1 MNKKEY
7 RIADLSAILGISEV
21 AIRKKVKEG
30 LYKQRYEVVTKL
42 FNNKQTAFILLSD
55 VELEEEKR
63 IASAN
68 KNKFYGQ
75 KVEHNVEDNEIIEV
89 EPENI
94 QSETISENS
103 YITFTKLYIDKLDN
117 VYQTVIEGNKQL
129 AEKDKQIYLLE
140 DLSKREKQD
149 MFELQATN
157 KTLSMKVKRYE
168 ITLIILITVVALT
181 SLPVMYIL
189 LKHFIH

>member
-21 AIRKKVKEG
+21 AIRKKVKDG

-75 KVEHNVEDNEIIEV
+75 KVEHNVEDNDFIEV
-89 EPENI
+89 EPEKEQFNNNF
-94 QSETISENS
+94 QDDFKE
-103 YITFTKLYIDKLDN
+103 FTKLYLSKIDNL
-117 VYQTVIEGNKQL
+117 YQSLYTTQQETLQ
-129 AEKDKQIYLLE
+129 KDKQIYLLE
-140 DLSKREKQD
+140 TSESRIKSDILET
-149 MFELQATN
+149 QAEN
-157 KTLSMKVKRYE
+157 KTLKLQNKRYL
-168 ITLIILITVVALT
+168 IALII
-181 SLPVMYIL
+181 SLCLCTMLCMPLFYIL
-189 LKHFIH
+189 LKRFI

>member
-7 RIADLSAILGISEV
+7 RIADLSVILGISEV
-21 AIRKKVKEG
+21 AIRKKVKDG

-75 KVEHNVEDNEIIEV
+75 KVEHNVEDNDFIEV

-168 ITLIILITVVALT
+168 ITLIILITVIITV
-181 SLPVMYIL
+181 SLPVIYIL

>member
-181 SLPVMYIL
+181 SLPIMYIL

>member
-21 AIRKKVKEG
+21 AIRKKVKDG

-63 IASAN
+63 IAFAN

-75 KVEHNVEDNEIIEV
+75 KVEHNVEDNDFIEV
-89 EPENI
+89 EPEKEQFNN
-94 QSETISENS
+94 NS
-103 YITFTKLYIDKLDN
+103 QDDFKEFTKLYLSKIDNL
-117 VYQTVIEGNKQL
+117 YQSLYTTQQETLQ
-129 AEKDKQIYLLE
+129 KDKQIYLLE
-140 DLSKREKQD
+140 TSESRIKSDILEA
-149 MFELQATN
+149 QAEN
-157 KTLSMKVKRYE
+157 KTLKLQNKRYL
-168 ITLIILITVVALT
+168 IALIISVCVC
-181 SLPVMYIL
+181 VMLCMPLFYIL
-189 LKHFIH
+189 LKRFI

>member
-168 ITLIILITVVALT
+168 ITLIILITVTITV

>member
-7 RIADLSAILGISEV
+7 RIADLSVILGISEV
-21 AIRKKVKEG
+21 AIRKKVKDG

-149 MFELQATN
+149 MFELQAAN